1 MKKLLLS
8 ISLIFAF
15 FLSFSQ
21 QNNNTPNNSTY
32 KSKKHLIGLNAG
44 SSSGIGFS
52 YKYVNKRWGIQAS
65 GIPIFD
71 NSLQFASFGLAGT
84 YRVIDPEKNPYNTAF
99 LLYAGTHLLT
109 WRNGISRYETNLI
122 YALGFGF
129 EHKLND
135 RLELSMMAGYGL
147 YTGDSYLTMIAGE
160 FGLHYRLNNN
170 K

>member
-8 ISLIFAF
+8 TTILFSF
-15 FLSFSQ
+15 FISFSQ
-21 QNNNTPNNSTY
+21 ENKENPVDSTTY
-32 KSKKHLIGLNAG
+32 KKHLIGLNAG

-84 YRVIDPEKNPYNTAF
+84 YRVIDPQKNPFKTAF
-99 LLYAGTHLLT
+99 LLYAGTHFLT

-129 EHKLND
+129 EHKINN

-160 FGLHYRLNNN
+160 FGLHYRLNN